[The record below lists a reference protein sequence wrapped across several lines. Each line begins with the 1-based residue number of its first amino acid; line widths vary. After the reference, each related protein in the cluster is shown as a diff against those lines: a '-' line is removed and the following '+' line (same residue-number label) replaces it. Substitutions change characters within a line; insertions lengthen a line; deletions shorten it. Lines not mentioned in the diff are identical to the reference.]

1 MIDIKKPKVIAFY
14 LPQFHP
20 IPEND
25 EWWGKGFTEWTNVA
39 KAKPLFKGH
48 YQPRIPTDLGFY
60 DLRLSEIRE
69 AQANLARE
77 NGIHGFCYYHYWFG
91 DGRKV
96 LEMPINEVLKSK
108 TPDFPFCFCWA
119 NESWEGRWHGVI
131 KEKRTLIEQEYN
143 GVQDYLSHFN
153 YLKPF
158 FLDERYIKIDG
169 KPIFQIYCPHLV
181 PNLDEIMDIFNNEAY
196 KIGLPGIHFMGGQKT
211 PINYFGK
218 LDSRISSSF
227 TFAFEEAKK
236 RIYKLNS
243 MANSNKV
250 LFKLFKGKL
259 NFGFMN
265 SVETY
270 EYEKFVTIMDRIHDA
285 DALSGEAIF
294 PIVINDFDNTARAGN
309 RGVVLNNSSP
319 EKFEKHLSNAINSI
333 SKSSSNE
340 KIIFV
345 KSWNEWAEG
354 NYFESD
360 SKWGNGYLKIFKKSI
375 L

>member
-1 MIDIKKPKVIAFY
+1 MIKPIAFY

-48 YQPRIPTDLGFY
+48 WQPRLPADLGFY
-60 DLRLSEIRE
+60 DLRLPEIRE

-77 NGIHGFCYYHYWFG
+77 NGIYGFCYYHYWFG
-91 DGRKV
+91 DERKL

-131 KEKRTLIEQEYN
+131 KGKRTLIEQKYN
-143 GVQDYLSHFN
+143 GVLDYISHFN
-153 YLKPF
+153 YLKQF

-169 KPIFQIYCPHLV
+169 KPLFQIYCPNFL
-181 PNLDEIMDIFNNEAY
+181 PNLDEFMGVFNNEAY
-196 KIGLPGIHFMGGQKT
+196 KVGLPGIHFMGGQKT
-211 PINYFGK
+211 PINYYGK

-227 TFAFEEAKK
+227 SFAFEEAKET
-236 RIYKLNS
+236 IYKFNS
-243 MANSNKV
+243 FVNSNKV
-250 LFKLFKGKL
+250 LFKLFKGNL

-265 SVETY
+265 PVETY
-270 EYEKFVTIMDRIHDA
+270 EYEKFVTIMDRIHYA
-285 DALSGEAIF
+285 DALSGQQIF
-294 PIVINDFDNTARAGN
+294 PIVINDFDNTPRAGN
-309 RGVVLNNSSP
+309 KGVVLNNSNP
-319 EKFEKHLSNAINSI
+319 EKFEEHLSHAINSI
-333 SKSSSNE
+333 SISNSNE

-354 NYFESD
+354 NYLETDF
-360 SKWGNGYLKIFKKSI
+360 KWGNSYLKIFKK
-375 L
+375 LCK

>member
-1 MIDIKKPKVIAFY
+1 
-14 LPQFHP
+14 
-20 IPEND
+20 
-25 EWWGKGFTEWTNVA
+25 
-39 KAKPLFKGH
+39 
-48 YQPRIPTDLGFY
+48 
-60 DLRLSEIRE
+60 
-69 AQANLARE
+69 
-77 NGIHGFCYYHYWFG
+77 
-91 DGRKV
+91 
-96 LEMPINEVLKSK
+96 
-108 TPDFPFCFCWA
+108 
-119 NESWEGRWHGVI
+119 
-131 KEKRTLIEQEYN
+131 
-143 GVQDYLSHFN
+143 
-153 YLKPF
+153 
-158 FLDERYIKIDG
+158 
-169 KPIFQIYCPHLV
+169 
-181 PNLDEIMDIFNNEAY
+181 
-196 KIGLPGIHFMGGQKT
+196 
-211 PINYFGK
+211 
-218 LDSRISSSF
+218 
-227 TFAFEEAKK
+227 
-236 RIYKLNS
+236 
-243 MANSNKV
+243 MANSTKV

-270 EYEKFVTIMDRIHDA
+270 EYEKFVDIMDRIHDA

-309 RGVVLNNSSP
+309 KGVVLNNSNP